1 VQVELILVYP
11 KLLKLRGETGMK
23 KRLIFFLVGT
33 ILLFTSLPLST
44 KMVMELLHNQKMNTE
59 YKITNVSEGFPPT
72 ASTFRFKGHIVEI
85 KEAIKNE
92 DGYVDPWSNKISIAD
107 LSLRID
113 REELD
118 ALKDYPI
125 RVEEKGLNRYYG
137 EIAYLLLEDKKSGK
151 TQFIVLLKKTREFEK
166 EMPNG
171 DIVGGVPS
179 EKLKYTLYSLDEE
192 GNLDNKSFS
201 FTDRDALQTELL
213 NNSDMVPYSIGYYTD
228 AWEFYPTIFFP
239 LLFPFATFVVGFV
252 LIVVFFP
259 IRKLKK

>member
-1 VQVELILVYP
+1 
-11 KLLKLRGETGMK
+11 MK

-33 ILLFTSLPLST
+33 ILLITSLPLST
-44 KMVMELLHNQKMNTE
+44 EMVMELIYNQKMNTE
-59 YKITNVSEGFPPT
+59 YKIANVSEGFPPT
-72 ASTFRFKGHIVEI
+72 KSTFRFKGHIVEI

-92 DGYVDPWSNKISIAD
+92 DSYVDPWGNKIGIAD
-107 LSLRID
+107 LSLKLDGEKID
-113 REELD
+113 T
-118 ALKDYPI
+118 LKDYPI

-151 TQFIVLLKKTREFEK
+151 TQFIVLLKKTRELEK

-179 EKLKYTLYSLDEE
+179 EKLKYTLHTLDEE
-192 GNLDNKSFS
+192 GNLNNQSFS
-201 FTDRDALQTELL
+201 FTERDALQTKLL
-213 NNSDMVPYSIGYYTD
+213 NAGVMVPYSIGYYTD

-259 IRKLKK
+259 IRKVKK